1 LISVSIEVAR
11 VAGERY
17 LQEDLVFAR
26 FNRTRRFIAA
36 WVIAGTITL
45 LGAAVALAQTP
56 YSH

>member
-1 LISVSIEVAR
+1 
-11 VAGERY
+11 